1 MELLDGGAA
10 GHFVSEAEN
19 IIYRGE
25 PCFGYGDI
33 DFLDDFD
40 PRLESPAAPGGAHRG
55 VDDDDLMP
63 SPVGDDQHVRAPLHV
78 GGHHG
83 PGPCL
88 LWACKACKRKTS
100 TTDRRKAATMRERRR
115 LRKVNEAFETL
126 KRCTSSNPSQRLPKV
141 EILRNAIRYIEG
153 LQRLLR
159 QQGGGGGGGGGGG
172 ELVGGNHEDGY
183 SDGGMSGGRDDA
195 SGTTECGRVAF
206 GRSDTDYGGQYN
218 SPVLEPAG
226 VKGALVVSSLDCL
239 SSIVERISSEQNPG
253 PAGPPVGGAPHAGG
267 PPGGPPGGPAYGHIP
282 SDGGPDPSHG
292 GGTLGEQG
300 PQLCSIGRDNSIAP
314 TPVYEV
320 L

>member
-10 GHFVSEAEN
+10 GHFVAEAEN

-25 PCFGYGDI
+25 PCFGYSDI

-55 VDDDDLMP
+55 GGGVDDDDLMP

-78 GGHHG
+78 GHHG

-218 SPVLEPAG
+218 SPVLEAAG

-253 PAGPPVGGAPHAGG
+253 PAGPPGGGAPHAGG
-267 PPGGPPGGPAYGHIP
+267 PPGGPTYGHIP

-300 PQLCSIGRDNSIAP
+300 PLSCSIGRDNSIAP